1 MVSLRAM
8 IPTYDREG
16 MLWERLARAAA
27 PLNLQYAAPHYD
39 IAICHNEGYQDENMD
54 VEIQRSVSGL
64 QPDVGELHFKIVEP
78 VLAATLIYQGAYD
91 WLPEANARVAT
102 WIAANHFDYVCPMF
116 NIYHVSPQTEP
127 EAGKMITEVCYP
139 VRRTPGSAAG

>member
-1 MVSLRAM
+1 M

-39 IAICHNEGYQDENMD
+39 IAICHNEGYQVENMD

-64 QPDVGELHFKIVEP
+64 QPDVGSCTSKSSS
-78 VLAATLIYQGAYD
+78 GAGSHPD
-91 WLPEANARVAT
+91 LPGRL
-102 WIAANHFDYVCPMF
+102 
-116 NIYHVSPQTEP
+116 
-127 EAGKMITEVCYP
+127 
-139 VRRTPGSAAG
+139 